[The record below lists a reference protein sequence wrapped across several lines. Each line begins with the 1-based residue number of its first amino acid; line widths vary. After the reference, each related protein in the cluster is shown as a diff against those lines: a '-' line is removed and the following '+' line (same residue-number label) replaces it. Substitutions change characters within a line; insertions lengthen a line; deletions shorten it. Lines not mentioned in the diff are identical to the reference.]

1 MEDYMTTQT
10 SLQSNKT
17 YTQDQ
22 LKEIVFVPSKES
34 LPKIERKEE
43 ITSLT
48 HTDLHD
54 TLLYIQD
61 VLERSQIPFIV
72 VGDLARQMLREDTP
86 TLVGD
91 KVEVVVLRKYITEST
106 GSFLKTF
113 LRLVGDIED
122 KIETDYNNTPI
133 VIHVI
138 DKDYPFFRNPDTRF
152 YYITEFRFPNPF
164 EDYWKEKD
172 NI

>member
-1 MEDYMTTQT
+1 MTQT
-10 SLQSNKT
+10 SSQSNKA
-17 YTQDQ
+17 YTQEQ
-22 LKEIVFVPSKES
+22 LKEIVFVPSKET
-34 LPKIERKEE
+34 LPKIDKKEA

-54 TLLYIQD
+54 ALFYIQD
-61 VLERSQIPFIV
+61 TLERCSIPFIV
-72 VGDLARQMLREDTP
+72 IGDLARQMLKEDTP

-91 KVEVVVLRKYITEST
+91 KVEVVILRRYITEST

-113 LRLVGDIED
+113 LRLTGDIGD
-122 KIETDYNNTPI
+122 KIETEHHDTPI

-138 DKDYPFFRNPDTRF
+138 DKDYTFFRNPDTRF